1 MISWYCNHHYE
12 YGIVIIIIQSSFCLN
27 IAPNASRAF
36 SGASKTSTTTWDELQ
51 PLYPHVLLVKNSHE
65 KNPQQVA
72 AIIPQRC
79 IDPLITTSQ
88 KGWTTRDPKKN
99 WIVQGSNDGNWWYS
113 IDDSSSMQWKAI
125 LRYAYPNPFPII
137 YQFVSIFINVYRIST
152 TSPHLILKSHSKC
165 IEDIIW

>member
-51 PLYPHVLLVKNSHE
+51 
-65 KNPQQVA
+65 QQVA

-79 IDPLITTSQ
+79 IDPWITTSQ

-113 IDDSSSMQWKAI
+113 IDDSSSIQWKAI

-137 YQFVSIFINVYRIST
+137 HHFDQRIPDINYIPTFHSEI
-152 TSPHLILKSHSKC
+152 PFEMHLGI
-165 IEDIIW
+165 